1 MEDFGFL
8 EMQRMQ
14 TELQEHYKGQWESMC
29 PQTGRNK
36 LLWLMSELGEV
47 IDIVKKDGDAKI
59 AGDPEVRTHFVE
71 ELADVM
77 MYFNDILLCYGITVD
92 ELKTVY
98 REKHHKNMRR
108 WT

>member
-14 TELQEHYKGQWESMC
+14 TELQEQYKGQWEPVC

-47 IDIVKKDGDAKI
+47 IDIVKKDGEAKI

-77 MYFNDILLCYGITVD
+77 MYFNDILLCYGITID
-92 ELKTVY
+92 EFKTAY
-98 REKHHKNMRR
+98 REKHHKNMGR